1 MLNTKPVLTLNLIQ
15 PQVRKDTMSWQ
26 ERPEV
31 DHIYPRGLYAAAY
44 PALINDIGNLAFL
57 GKLRNI
63 RKSHQPPWEYFAH
76 LSAEELMDDYLI
88 DKGLLREDSFE
99 HFVSA
104 RRERILSRVRSLL
117 GR

>member
-1 MLNTKPVLTLNLIQ
+1 
-15 PQVRKDTMSWQ
+15 MSWQ

-31 DHIYPRGLYAAAY
+31 DHIFPRSTFGPSF

-63 RKSHQPPWEYFAH
+63 RKTNQNPWDYFADLKPH
-76 LSAEELMDDYLI
+76 ELSEEYLI
-88 DKGLLREDSFE
+88 NSTLLKENTFAE
-99 HFVSA
+99 FVA
-104 RRERILSRVRSLL
+104 DRRIRILERVKELL